1 MKNSKITKQ
10 NKNKSILFS
19 ILNWLFCF
27 GTFIAYLIY
36 FFATNGGGGDLE
48 AKLGTIIYGFLLS
61 IIPFVLIFILVRNKV
76 KNIIWMGN
84 MILSQ
89 YLFGPTALYLT
100 FGLWFLD
107 EYIVAPLSNRYK
119 NKYIINK
126 EIDNRV

>member
-10 NKNKSILFS
+10 NKSKSILFN

-27 GTFIAYLIY
+27 GTFVAYLIY
-36 FFATNGGGGDLE
+36 FFATNGVGEGLE

-61 IIPFVLIFILVRNKV
+61 IIPFALIFILVRNKV

-89 YLFGPTALYLT
+89 YLFGSTALYIT

>member
-27 GTFIAYLIY
+27 GTFAAYLIY
-36 FFATNGGGGDLE
+36 FFATNGAGGGLE

-61 IIPFVLIFILVRNKV
+61 IIPFALIFILVRNKV

-89 YLFGPTALYLT
+89 YLFGPTALYIT

>member
-10 NKNKSILFS
+10 NKNKSIFFS

-36 FFATNGGGGDLE
+36 FFATNGAGGDLE

-89 YLFGPTALYLT
+89 YLFGSVALYIT